1 MNFSRIGLGV
11 IVAALIAL
19 LAAPGALAQV
29 GPTPPAANGASAAP
43 SPVPTPTGRPRRGRR
58 APRPETSGSPG
69 ASPSETPEPPQF
81 TTLDGTWEIELQPP
95 LQRLADYSYLTIV
108 AKGANLTGTWVH
120 GAKQI
125 HSAMTGTFDGRLISM
140 TVTLP
145 GGSAANFAGY
155 VENFDNMVG
164 MYRTS
169 DKDPGTAFT
178 GEHRKK
184 IKT

>member
-1 MNFSRIGLGV
+1 VNFSRIGLGV
-11 IVAALIAL
+11 IAAALVAL
-19 LAAPGALAQV
+19 VAAPGAYAQV
-29 GPTPPAANGASAAP
+29 GPTPPGASPAP
-43 SPVPTPTGRPRRGRR
+43 TPVPTGGPRRGRR
-58 APRPETSGSPG
+58 APRPAASGSPG
-69 ASPSETPEPPQF
+69 ATPSETPEPPQF
-81 TTLDGTWEIELQPP
+81 TTLDGTWELELQPP
-95 LQRLADYSYLTIV
+95 LQRLADYSYLSIV

-125 HSAMTGTFDGRLISM
+125 HSPMTGTFDGRLISM

-145 GGSAANFAGY
+145 DGSSANFAGY